1 MATEN
6 LGNMIMRLGVD
17 DNGVSSS
24 MENITEKMKLVRS
37 EMKASASQ
45 FGQLGDASDKLR
57 QKQDGLSK
65 LYQLQGSKIE
75 QLKKKYDQLAA
86 EKGDN
91 SKAALDL
98 AEKIN
103 KEVANYNRLGQ
114 ALERTTVE
122 INTQNSAWTKA
133 GKTLKEYGEDLE
145 KQANRMK
152 TIGTVGFAGI
162 TAPMGAL
169 GLMAIKS
176 ASDVKKA
183 QGSIQAQM
191 GLTKQEAEEATK
203 AATNLWKE
211 GFGEDVGDVTNV
223 ISNVRRNIKSLGD
236 ASSETV
242 QRVTKDTM
250 TIAESFDQEGNDIT
264 KSVNAMQNS
273 FDNLSV
279 DKSMDLITSGF
290 QKGLNYSDEFLDSIN
305 EYSNQFSAA
314 GFSVEQ
320 MFSIFEAGAESGAFQ
335 LDKVGDLIKEM
346 NIRLSDGTADDAM
359 GKLSKRTQELYAEFK
374 KTGKGGDEVFSAVMK
389 DIDGM
394 KNKSE
399 AYVIGQSIMG
409 TQFEDLGQKGV
420 SALANVK
427 NSFDNVDG
435 ATKKASQSL
444 KDNFGDRV
452 KKDMR
457 ELQTNLIPVGE
468 ILLDKIEPALQKTG
482 EMIGDFTEWFQ
493 NLSPSMQNTVVIAGL
508 VAAAFPPVVIAL
520 GAVVSS
526 VSTLVG
532 VMGRGAAAFGRYRAE
547 AALTRTSTAQLAA
560 ANTAAS
566 VSLAKGNAA
575 VTRTTRGMRGMNTA
589 TMAASGAMSAYGGK
603 WGNVLGIATMFLPE
617 ILKGGKG
624 LLGFG
629 KNAASAGTGLLGFGG
644 KAKTASTAATTLST
658 GAAQTTGK
666 LAGLGG
672 KALGLVKSFGSV
684 ARVAGVARLGF
695 SALGGPVGLTITGVS
710 LLAEGG
716 YKLYKHMKEETI
728 PTLDSFGDS
737 VSKSTTKAVLGY
749 KNLNDKAT
757 VQLNQLN
764 WSGQKVSKEA
774 ADNISKNF
782 SQMGDKIKTTIQTKG
797 NESYQSLSKF
807 LSSSKTLSNKE
818 QQAILDNVKKKQDDQ
833 TKKVN
838 DAQNQIKAI
847 LTKASNEKR
856 SLTKSEQEKINSIQ
870 KTMMNTAVKTMSK
883 NEAEQKMILG
893 RLKNESS
900 NITARQAADTIKN
913 SIKARDGSVK
923 EAKKKYKETKKA
935 IEYERDVTGSI
946 SAEQADKM
954 IKEAKRQKT
963 DSIDAAE
970 KMHKKVVKEAKAQAG
985 EHADEIDTE
994 TGDVKNGWDKM
1005 MDKVDSAWS
1014 WIKGLFS
1021 GDDKKSKPKESKKKS
1036 APKTAGRSLGG
1047 NQIGA
1052 YAKGTSASGH
1062 PGGLAITS
1070 EKGRELIHEP
1080 GVGTYLSGDNG
1091 PELRN
1096 LRPGTSVLPN
1106 KHTERLLKNY
1116 GFPGYEGG
1124 IGKYFDWIMKG
1135 SEYLWEKA
1143 SGMFGIA
1150 DKLIPSWF
1158 TKNSGSPLKAIGK
1171 LARIGV
1177 DNLMGSIGTFFTGGG
1192 GGSAAVKKWVA
1203 EALSIKGLGPQ
1214 YASALETI
1222 AMKESGGN
1230 PNVVNTW
1237 DSNWK
1242 AGHPS
1247 QGLMQFIPST
1257 FNAYK
1262 EPGHGN
1268 IKNPVDQVL
1277 ASINYLNRRY
1287 GGIFNH
1293 PGLVS
1298 MSKGG
1303 PYVGYA
1309 MGGTSP
1315 GVGGTKLAALNER
1328 GYDEHIITTDPK
1340 YRERGI
1346 GIWAR
1351 AGAELG
1357 VLSQTVPEIP
1367 SIEPITQRQ
1376 DAQIALLQE
1385 QNSFLK
1391 TIVNSVEGGIRAVV
1405 DVNTLG
1411 DAIGMRSERIVNQKI
1426 LLQGAL

>member
-1 MATEN
+1 MASEN

-37 EMKASASQ
+37 EIKASASQ

-57 QKQDGLSK
+57 NKQEGLSK

-75 QLKKKYDQLAA
+75 QLRKKYDQLAQ

-91 SKAALDL
+91 SKLALDL
-98 AEKIN
+98 AQQIN
-103 KEVANYNRLGQ
+103 NEVSAYNQLGRQ
-114 ALERTTVE
+114 LERTTLE

-133 GKTLKEYGEDLE
+133 GNSLEDYGKSLD
-145 KQANRMK
+145 KQGSKLK

-162 TAPMGAL
+162 TAPMAAL
-169 GLMAIKS
+169 GVMAIKS
-176 ASDVKKA
+176 ANDVKKA
-183 QGSIQAQM
+183 QGTIQAQM
-191 GLTKQEAEEATK
+191 GLTKEEAEKATK
-203 AATNLWKE
+203 AATNIWKE
-211 GFGEDVGDVTNV
+211 GFGENVGEVTSV

-236 ASSETV
+236 ASAETV
-242 QRVTKDTM
+242 EKVTKDTM

-264 KSVNAMQNS
+264 KSINAMQNS

-279 DKSMDLITSGF
+279 DQSMDMITSGF
-290 QKGLNYSDEFLDSIN
+290 QKGLDYSGEFLDSIN

-320 MFSIFEAGAESGAFQ
+320 MFSIFEAGAETGAFQ
-335 LDKVGDLIKEM
+335 LDKVGDLVKEM
-346 NIRLSDGTADDAM
+346 NIRLSDGSAGDAI
-359 GKLSKRTQELYAEFK
+359 KTLSKHTQNLYAEFK
-374 KTGKGGDEVFSAVMK
+374 KTGKGGDQVFTAIMK

-394 KNKSE
+394 SNKSK
-399 AYVIGQSIMG
+399 AYQAGQAIMG

-427 NSFDNVDG
+427 NGFSDVEG
-435 ATKKASQSL
+435 ATKKAGESL
-444 KDNFGDRV
+444 RDNLSDRAV
-452 KKDMR
+452 KAFR

-468 ILLDKIEPALQKTG
+468 ILMDKLEPALKKTG
-482 EMIGDFTEWFQ
+482 EVIGDFTEWFH

-526 VSTLVG
+526 VGKVVG
-532 VMGRGAAAFGRYRAE
+532 AIGRGTAAFGRYRAE

-560 ANTAAS
+560 ANAAAS
-566 VSLAKGNAA
+566 VSLAKTNTA
-575 VTRTTRGMRGMNTA
+575 VTRNTKGLGALRG
-589 TMAASGAMSAYGGK
+589 ASTVAGGAMTMFGGK

-617 ILKGGKG
+617 ILKGGKS
-624 LLGFG
+624 LL
-629 KNAASAGTGLLGFGG
+629 SFGG
-644 KAKTASTAATTLST
+644 NALKAGSATSTLGT
-658 GAAQTTGK
+658 GAAQTTGRF
-666 LAGLGG
+666 ASLGG
-672 KALGLVKSFGSV
+672 KALGLVKNFGSV
-684 ARVAGVARLGF
+684 ARIAGVARLGF
-695 SALGGPVGLTITGVS
+695 SALGGPVGLAITGVS

-716 YKLYKHMKEETI
+716 YKLYQHLKKEQI
-728 PTLDSFGDS
+728 PELTNFGNK
-737 VSKSTTKAVLGY
+737 VSESTTKAVLGY

-757 VQLNQLN
+757 EQLNQLN

-774 ADNISKNF
+774 ATNIAKNF
-782 SQMGDKIKTTIQTKG
+782 SDMGDKIKSSIQTKG

-807 LSSSKTLSNKE
+807 LVSSKTLSNKE

-856 SLTKSEQEKINSIQ
+856 SLTKGEQEKINSIQ
-870 KTMMNTAVKTMSK
+870 KNMMNTAVKTMSK

-893 RLKNESS
+893 RLKNESA

-923 EAKKKYKETKKA
+923 EAKKKYNETKKA

-946 SAEQADKM
+946 SKEQADKM

-963 DSIDAAE
+963 DSVAQAE
-970 KMHKKVVKEAKAQAG
+970 KMHKKVVAEAKKQAG

-994 TGDVKNGWDKM
+994 TGAVKTGWDKM
-1005 MDKVDSAWS
+1005 MDKVGSAWD
-1014 WIKGLFS
+1014 WIKNLFS
-1021 GDDKKSKPKESKKKS
+1021 GGEKKSKPKES

-1047 NQIGA
+1047 AQKGA
-1052 YAKGTSASGH
+1052 YAKGTPSSGH

-1080 GVGTYLSGDNG
+1080 GVGTYLSGDDG

-1096 LRPGTSVLPN
+1096 LRPGSSVLPN
-1106 KHTERLLKNY
+1106 QHTERLLKTY

-1124 IGKYFDWIMKG
+1124 VGKYFDWIIKG
-1135 SEYLWEKA
+1135 SKFLWNKA
-1143 SGMFGIA
+1143 SGMFGIS
-1150 DKLIPSWF
+1150 DEMIPSWF
-1158 TKNSGSPLKAIGK
+1158 TKNSGSPLKAIGT
-1171 LARIGV
+1171 LARKGV
-1177 DNLMGSIGTFFTGGG
+1177 DSLMGSVGSFFTGG

-1203 EALSIKGLGPQ
+1203 QALAIKGLGAQ
-1214 YASALETI
+1214 YAGALETI

-1257 FNAYK
+1257 FNAHK

-1268 IKNPVDQVL
+1268 IKNPIDQIL
-1277 ASINYLNRRY
+1277 ASINYLNSRY
-1287 GGIFNH
+1287 GGIMNH

-1298 MSKGG
+1298 MARGG
-1303 PYVGYA
+1303 PYVGYES
-1309 MGGTSP
+1309 GGTSP
-1315 GVGGTKLAALNER
+1315 GAGGMKLAALNER

-1340 YRERGI
+1340 YRERSI

-1351 AGAELG
+1351 AGQELG
-1357 VLSQTVPEIP
+1357 VAASSLPQLP

-1376 DAQIALLQE
+1376 DKQIALLQE

-1391 TIVNSVEGGIRAVV
+1391 TIVTSVQNGITAVV
-1405 DVNTLG
+1405 DV
-1411 DAIGMRSERIVNQKI
+1411 DKIGQAVGERSEKILNQKL
-1426 LLQGAL
+1426 LLQGVK